1 MSFHD
6 LLWVLSVWE
15 LLNYDGSW
23 YNNDL
28 SSFSCGYFNIQQQ
41 RKVHFSLSGE
51 ENRSSVSGRINVHQ
65 VNISDSGTE
74 SSESCGPRVDLKDQL
89 GTIKKKK
96 KKLCCCL
103 LQACSLEKGWNTFE
117 LQEEKTKRRKR
128 RCDRCDLWK
137 VRQKE
142 TEMEN

>member
-89 GTIKKKK
+89 GTIKKNKK
-96 KKLCCCL
+96 KSAAVCYRPVLWKKAETL
-103 LQACSLEKGWNTFE
+103 LNCEK
-117 LQEEKTKRRKR
+117 KRRRGGVIGVIYERLDK
-128 RCDRCDLWK
+128 K
-137 VRQKE
+137 RQKWK
-142 TEMEN
+142 TR

>member
-96 KKLCCCL
+96 LCCCL

-117 LQEEKTKRRKR
+117 LREEKTKRRKR

>member
-28 SSFSCGYFNIQQQ
+28 SSISCGYFNIQQQ

-96 KKLCCCL
+96 TL
-103 LQACSLEKGWNTFE
+103 LLFVTGLFFGKRLKHFWTA
-117 LQEEKTKRRKR
+117 RRK
-128 RCDRCDLWK
+128 DEEEEEEVW
-137 VRQKE
+137 
-142 TEMEN
+142 